1 MKKCDLKVT
10 QHQPLLNHMYN
21 IDWHHVNPWKY
32 ACTQLVTQL
41 VFACVAPSWLT
52 KTRASLGPY
61 LCEVTVIKTSPSLR
75 VRSQVNGFVVLCDIT
90 VLNSVIF
97 ALRKSETLY
106 ISEIQIQLG
115 VRKYHWDH
123 SETRNLNPVTVGGL
137 YGWYICKNGTRH
149 PTPAPLMLHHPRP
162 SDVTRVFTC
171 DLFDVTNVIP
181 AQRASSRMLRPL
193 SPGFLFQLTSKNQRG
208 VPDFIPTVVMLCL

>member
-61 LCEVTVIKTSPSLR
+61 LCEVTVIKTSPSLHI
-75 VRSQVNGFVVLCDIT
+75 RSQMNGFVVLCDT
-90 VLNSVIF
+90 
-97 ALRKSETLY
+97 
-106 ISEIQIQLG
+106 
-115 VRKYHWDH
+115 
-123 SETRNLNPVTVGGL
+123 
-137 YGWYICKNGTRH
+137 
-149 PTPAPLMLHHPRP
+149 
-162 SDVTRVFTC
+162 
-171 DLFDVTNVIP
+171 
-181 AQRASSRMLRPL
+181 PL
-193 SPGFLFQLTSKNQRG
+193 SLLYANLRRYIVVRFKSSLDYENFNETNQRLG
-208 VPDFIPTVVMLCL
+208 MWTPSPLVGYMDSTFVKIEPKTPPPPPCLRVICLSSQTW